1 MVCTFALVSFSFAA
15 GTDDFVIT
23 INTTEVSSTD
33 KSFTLPLRSDAGYTY
48 NFTVDR

>member
-33 KSFTLPLRSDAGYTY
+33 KSFTLPLSSGYTY